1 MADSSIRESRLR
13 RDCEHRG
20 WELVKFLRSE
30 EDAGGSGEFTII
42 ESVTGAV
49 MARGSPRAFSMTLDD
64 VRNFLAA
71 RPKRTQQ

>member
-1 MADSSIRESRLR
+1 
-13 RDCEHRG
+13 
-20 WELVKFLRSE
+20 LRSE

-49 MARGSPRAFSMTLDD
+49 MAGGSPCEFSMTLDD

-71 RPKRTQQ
+71 WPKRTRRWY